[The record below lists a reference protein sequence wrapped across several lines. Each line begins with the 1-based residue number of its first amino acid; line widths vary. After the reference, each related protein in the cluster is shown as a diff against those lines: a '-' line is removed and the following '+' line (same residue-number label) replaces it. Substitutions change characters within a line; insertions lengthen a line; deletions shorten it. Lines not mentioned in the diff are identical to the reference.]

1 MKYLLTDEQ
10 TISDLSIFDKQGKTS
25 IYTIFNKTKTQ
36 GGAHRLEMIFKHPW
50 ADAHSINKSAMLYR
64 FFSQKEFVYPVDPI
78 TIGII
83 AFYLENNDVRT
94 QIKPSNESLGEK
106 LRNMVST
113 DADRQLIEDGV
124 QACLRVFYQ
133 LDIFLRQE
141 ESKAISSPY
150 QEQFQQLKQI
160 VYHNSFEE
168 LRSVMSKHESKL
180 DTIRLA
186 ELDKRLRF
194 DHRELI
200 LQVLEL
206 LYDLDVY
213 IAVGQVARNRKF
225 CFGKALPESK
235 NFLHLKQVFHPALEQ
250 PIANDLNMDDKGNLI
265 FLTGANM
272 AGKSTLMKSIGL
284 SLYLGHMGFPV
295 PAESMEFAVRD
306 GIFTNINLADN
317 LSAGAS
323 HFYAEV
329 LRVKEIAKTLQS
341 GKRLFV
347 IFDELFRG
355 TNVKD
360 AYDGTIELTR
370 AFCRKSESQ
379 FIISTHIMEAGEV
392 LLKENL
398 SIQYL
403 YLPTIMEGN
412 YPKYTRVLK
421 TGITDDR
428 QGMII
433 INNEGI
439 LEMLEAGLK
448 KQNALW
454 NS

>member
-10 TISDLSIFDKQGKTS
+10 TTSDLSIFDKPGKTS

-36 GGAHRLEMIFKHPW
+36 GGAHRLDMIFKQPL
-50 ADAHSINKSAMLYR
+50 AEAGAINRCANLYQ
-64 FFSQKEFVYPVDPI
+64 FFSHKEFIYPVDPI
-78 TIGII
+78 TVGII
-83 AFYLENNDVRT
+83 AFYLENIDVRT
-94 QIKPSNESLGEK
+94 QINPTTESFGEK
-106 LRNMVST
+106 IRNIVAT
-113 DADRQLIEDGV
+113 DADRQFIEDGV

-133 LDIFLRQE
+133 LDVFLQKE
-141 ESKAISSPY
+141 DNITTESPY
-150 QEQFQQLKQI
+150 YEQFRQLEQI
-160 VYHNSFEE
+160 VYHDSFDG
-168 LRSVMSKHESKL
+168 LRNAMGKHESKL
-180 DTIRLA
+180 DTNRLA
-186 ELDKRLRF
+186 AFDKRLRF
-194 DHRELI
+194 DNRELI
-200 LQVLEL
+200 LQLLEL

-225 CFGKALPESK
+225 TFAKALTDPK
-235 NFLHLKQVFHPALEQ
+235 NYLYLNQVFHPALEQ
-250 PIANDLNMDDKGNLI
+250 PIANDLKMDDTGNLI

-295 PAESMEFAVRD
+295 PAKSMEFTVRD

-329 LRVKEIAKTLQS
+329 LRVKDIAKTLQS

-370 AFCRKSESQ
+370 AFCAKNESQ
-379 FIISTHIMEAGEV
+379 FIISTHIMEAGEI
-392 LLKENL
+392 LSKENL
-398 SIQYL
+398 SIQFL
-403 YLPTIMEGN
+403 YLPTIMEGVR
-412 YPKYTRVLK
+412 PKYTRVLK
-421 TGITDDR
+421 SGITDDR

-439 LEMLEAGLK
+439 LEMLDAGLK
-448 KQNALW
+448 KQKELC

>member
-10 TISDLSIFDKQGKTS
+10 TIADLSIFDKPGKTS

-36 GGAHRLEMIFKHPW
+36 GGAHRLEMIFKNPW
-50 ADAHSINKSAMLYR
+50 ADASSINRHAALYQ

-83 AFYLENNDVRT
+83 AFYLENDDVRT
-94 QIKPSNESLGEK
+94 QIKPESESFGEK
-106 LRNMVST
+106 IRNMVSI
-113 DADRQLIEDGV
+113 DAERQLIEDGV

-133 LDIFLRQE
+133 LNIFLQQE
-141 ESKAISSPY
+141 DSIAAESPY
-150 QEQFQQLKQI
+150 YEQFRRLEQI
-160 VYHNSFEE
+160 VYHDSFNG
-168 LRSVMSKHESKL
+168 LREAMNKDDRKL

-186 ELDKRLRF
+186 EFDKRLRF
-194 DHRELI
+194 DHREFV
-200 LQVLEL
+200 LQLLEL

-225 CFGKALPESK
+225 CFAKALADRE
-235 NFLHLKQVFHPALEQ
+235 NFLHLHQVFHPALEQ
-250 PIANDLNMDDKGNLI
+250 PIANNLDMDREGNLI

-295 PAESMEFAVRD
+295 PAENMEFAVRD
-306 GIFTNINLADN
+306 GIFTNINLADS

-347 IFDELFRG
+347 VFDELFRG

-370 AFCRKSESQ
+370 AFCRKKESQ

-412 YPKYTRVLK
+412 HPKYTRVLK

-439 LEMLEAGLK
+439 LQMLDNGLK
-448 KQNALW
+448 KQKELCNL
-454 NS
+454 

>member
-10 TISDLSIFDKQGKTS
+10 TISDLSIFDKPGKTS
-25 IYTIFNKTKTQ
+25 IYTIFNKTKTL
-36 GGAHRLEMIFKHPW
+36 GGARRLEMIFKHPLS
-50 ADAHSINKSAMLYR
+50 DAMAINRSSVLYE
-64 FFSQKEFVYPVDPI
+64 FFSHRAFVYPVDPI

-83 AFYLENNDVRT
+83 AFYLENIDVRT
-94 QIKPSNESLGEK
+94 QIKPTSESLGDK
-106 LRNMVST
+106 IRNLVST
-113 DADRQLIEDGV
+113 DADRQFIEDGV
-124 QACLRVFYQ
+124 QACLRVFHQ
-133 LDIFLRQE
+133 LDAFLQKE
-141 ESKAISSPY
+141 DNMAIASPY
-150 QEQFQQLKQI
+150 QAQFQQLNQI
-160 VYHNSFEE
+160 IYHDSFEG
-168 LRSVMSKHESKL
+168 LRSAMNKTESKL
-180 DTIRLA
+180 DIIRLA
-186 ELDKRLRF
+186 EFDKQLRF

-200 LQVLEL
+200 MKLLEL

-213 IAVGQVARNRKF
+213 IAVGQVARNKKF
-225 CFGKALPESK
+225 CFANALAGGK
-235 NFLHLKQVFHPALEQ
+235 NFLNLKQVVHPALEN
-250 PIANDLNMDDKGNLI
+250 PIANDLHMDDLGNLI

-272 AGKSTLMKSIGL
+272 AGKSTLMKSIGIA
-284 SLYLGHMGFPV
+284 LYLAHLGFPV
-295 PAESMEFAVRD
+295 PAENMEFTIRD

-329 LRVKEIAKTLQS
+329 LRVKEIAKNLQS
-341 GKRLFV
+341 GKNLFV

-370 AFCRKSESQ
+370 AFCRKHESQ
-379 FIISTHIMEAGEV
+379 FIISTHIMEAGEI
-392 LLKENL
+392 LLAENL

-412 YPKYTRVLK
+412 YPKYTRVLQK
-421 TGITDDR
+421 GITDDR

-433 INNEGI
+433 ISNEGI
-439 LEMLEAGLK
+439 LEMLDEGLK
-448 KQNALW
+448 KQKALC